1 MNLEVNC
8 NYRSWMKESFINQDK
23 TTVNE
28 EGSGG
33 GQLMTKIRTS
43 RDDVIG

>member
-8 NYRSWMKESFINQDK
+8 NNTIKENFINQDK
-23 TTVNE
+23 TTVND

-33 GQLMTKIRTS
+33 GQLITKIKTS
-43 RDDVIG
+43 RDYTIG

>member
-1 MNLEVNC
+1 
-8 NYRSWMKESFINQDK
+8 MKESFINQDK

-33 GQLMTKIRTS
+33 GQWMTKIKTS
-43 RDDVIG
+43 RDDIIG

>member
-8 NYRSWMKESFINQDK
+8 NNRSWMKESFINQDK
-23 TTVNE
+23 TTVNK

-33 GQLMTKIRTS
+33 QLTTKIRTS
-43 RDDVIG
+43 RDDVMG